1 MKLNDLFD
9 SDFGENP
16 IQTLDDQHGTLKI
29 GDTRKP
35 CITLGKLNNLR
46 KLREFKRFQEM
57 KRDSTVAT
65 MYGSGPSDDGMG
77 GF

>member
-1 MKLNDLFD
+1 MKLDDLFN

-16 IQTLDDQHGTLKI
+16 VKTTNDEHATLKL

-65 MYGSGPSDDGMG
+65 MYGGGGSDDGMG
-77 GF
+77 F